1 MKYTVVYILC
11 DLIHLC
17 SLSFPNVASTLQLNE
32 NLSFKSLATSNND
45 IQPLA
50 TKSEEG
56 ADGERISVAAIIAF
70 SVGGFVLVM
79 VAITA
84 IYCCFFVSETTTG
97 SDGVVHSN
105 TPHHA
110 VVNTES
116 DSHEYDPTTII
127 DQQHELREEEQERES
142 FTNGIQLVNKN
153 KTNYV

>member
-97 SDGVVHSN
+97 TDGVVHSN

-116 DSHEYDPTTII
+116 DSHEHDPTTTI
-127 DQQHELREEEQERES
+127 DQQQEFGEEERES
-142 FTNGIQLVNKN
+142 LDNGIQLVNK